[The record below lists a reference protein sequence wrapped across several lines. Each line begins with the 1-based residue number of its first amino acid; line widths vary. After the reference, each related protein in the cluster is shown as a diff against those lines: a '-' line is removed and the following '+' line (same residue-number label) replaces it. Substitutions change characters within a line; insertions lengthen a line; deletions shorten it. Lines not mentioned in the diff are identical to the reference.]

1 MVRYGLAISRPA
13 LLLSIAI
20 CVACKPA
27 ATPQPGASTKAA
39 GPTVRATVVAIRTT
53 QTPESRTL
61 THTLVIVGDRVR
73 DTGEQD
79 VWRLFDTRANT
90 VTFVDDV
97 ARTFRTASLQTL
109 ITQRREITKKVLPPH
124 YPRARLVRPGT
135 KRPIL
140 GVTAELIVIESG
152 AYKREL
158 WLAEHPAIPRGLF
171 AMMHASN
178 PPTLPLAPMMRDVDE
193 ALIATRD
200 FPLADRAEVPISKA
214 TLVIDR
220 SVVSIAPKEVSQAFI
235 TIPKGYR
242 DLTPKKR

>member
-1 MVRYGLAISRPA
+1 MFRYGLAISRLT
-13 LLLSIAI
+13 LLLLIAI

-27 ATPQPGASTKAA
+27 APPQPAATKAL

-53 QTPESRTL
+53 ETPESRTL
-61 THTLVIVGDRVR
+61 THTLVIVGDRAR
-73 DTGEQD
+73 DTSEQD

-97 ARTFRTASLQTL
+97 ARTFRTESLEAL
-109 ITQRREITKKVLPPH
+109 IAQRRAITTKALPPH
-124 YPRARLVRPGT
+124 YPRARVEHPGT
-135 KRPIL
+135 KRPIH

-193 ALIATRD
+193 ALIATRG
-200 FPLADRAEVPISKA
+200 FPLVDRTEVPVRA
-214 TLVIDR
+214 TLVVGR
-220 SVVSIAPKEVSQAFI
+220 AVVSIAPQKVPEALIV
-235 TIPKGYR
+235 IPKGYR